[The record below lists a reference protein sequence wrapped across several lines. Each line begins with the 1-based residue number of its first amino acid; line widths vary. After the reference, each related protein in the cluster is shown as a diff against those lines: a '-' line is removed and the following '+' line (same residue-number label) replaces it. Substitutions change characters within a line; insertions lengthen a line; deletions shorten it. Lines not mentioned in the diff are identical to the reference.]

1 MILGAAA
8 LVLATG
14 SLLAWKLAAQSH
26 DSGLGNGTVS
36 EAAIADN
43 PPRYFKLL
51 KHRAEAGNA
60 VAQRLMAKAYF
71 NCLLVSRN
79 PSQFLKERANT
90 TYQPEGSPEA
100 RIERLARA
108 RVKDCAR
115 VEGAG
120 QLTLQ
125 QTDHWLNLSAQ
136 NGDLAGRAMADM
148 LRYPPFDKQEAEKF
162 LQEVI
167 ASKDPV
173 VVYAYGE
180 VMGSSVTRSLGES
193 HAPLVSGH
201 KTKLAWMLAGC
212 RMGNHCGPD
221 SMLATDL
228 CLFEGI
234 CAPGDYEQGMKSR
247 LKSDAER
254 ETLDQQIQMVLD
266 AVAK

>member
-14 SLLAWKLAAQSH
+14 SLLTWKLAAQSPAR
-26 DSGLGNGTVS
+26 GPGNDIVS

-60 VAQRLMAKAYF
+60 VAQRLLAKAYF

-79 PSQFLKERANT
+79 PSQFLKANT
-90 TYQPEGSPEA
+90 THQPEGSPEA

-108 RVKDCAR
+108 RVKDCAQ

-136 NGDLAGRAMADM
+136 NGDLAGRAMANL
-148 LRYPPFDKQEAEKF
+148 LRHPPFDKQEAEKV

-228 CLFEGI
+228 CLFQGI

-266 AVAK
+266 AVTK